1 MIKDKIDEQEAIKR
15 GLIIRDT
22 TFVEIT
28 DSIFSIKYPIDSIR
42 YVPFGNGAQ
51 FNLQA
56 ASLVTGSMVTVQVF
70 EASVLN
76 DVFLQGLDKQLI
88 INYNALRLEITKF
101 AGMRVGNIV
110 EPNNNAGNW
119 EN

>member
-1 MIKDKIDEQEAIKR
+1 MDYQPREHYE
-15 GLIIRDT
+15 LMENEE
-22 TFVEIT
+22 FVM
-28 DSIFSIKYPIDSIR
+28 
-42 YVPFGNGAQ
+42 
-51 FNLQA
+51 A
-56 ASLVTGSMVTVQVF
+56 ASKVETGSKVIVDVF

-76 DVFLQGLDKQLI
+76 DIFLDGLDKQLI
-88 INYNALRLEITKF
+88 INYNALRERITGF

>member
-1 MIKDKIDEQEAIKR
+1 
-15 GLIIRDT
+15 
-22 TFVEIT
+22 
-28 DSIFSIKYPIDSIR
+28 
-42 YVPFGNGAQ
+42 
-51 FNLQA
+51 
-56 ASLVTGSMVTVQVF
+56 MVTVQVF

-88 INYNALRLEITKF
+88 INYNALRDEITKF